1 VEQRVSRRTL
11 LAGAAGALALAGCGG
26 SSPVAARGSAVVPVL
41 CYHDVRDWLP
51 RDNPRGRQILVLP
64 PDRFRNQLDTL
75 AEAGFTTIGPDAY
88 AAHVATG
95 AALPDRPVL
104 LSFDD
109 SRGNQATAV
118 LPELEQRAMTGTFFV
133 MTIVLDDPGWLS
145 RDDLRRMADAGMTV
159 AAHTYDHK
167 RVDRYGEQ
175 DWAVQLEQPR
185 EELERV
191 VGRPVEHFAYPG
203 GNWHPPALERLTAA
217 GYRSAY
223 QLSAQPTDPDAPLLT
238 LRRVLVDSAWQG
250 PSLLEALKAASRP
263 A

>member
-1 VEQRVSRRTL
+1 MEHRFSRRTL
-11 LAGAAGALALAGCGG
+11 LAGAVSALALAGCGDDDPPAG
-26 SSPVAARGSAVVPVL
+26 AAAATVPVL
-41 CYHDVRDWLP
+41 CYHDLRAWTP
-51 RDNPRGRQILVLP
+51 SDNARGRQLLVLP
-64 PDRFRNQLDTL
+64 PERFRAQLDTL

-88 AAHVATG
+88 ADHVASGTP
-95 AALPDRPVL
+95 LPARPVL

-109 SRGNQATAV
+109 SRGNQANEALPQLQARGMTA
-118 LPELEQRAMTGTFFV
+118 TFFV

-145 RDDLRRMADAGMTV
+145 RDDLRRLADAGMTV
-159 AAHTYDHK
+159 AAHTYDHG
-167 RVDRYGEQ
+167 RVDRYGED

-203 GNWHPPALERLTAA
+203 GRWHPPALERLRAA

-223 QLSAQPTDPDAPLLT
+223 QLSDQPTDAGAPLLT
-238 LRRVLVDSAWQG
+238 LRRVLVDSAWDG
-250 PSLLEALKAASRP
+250 PSLLTALEQASRP

>member
-1 VEQRVSRRTL
+1 VEERVSRRTL

-26 SSPVAARGSAVVPVL
+26 PVTPVARAATTVPVL
-41 CYHDVRDWLP
+41 CYHDLRAWTA
-51 RDNPRGRQILVLP
+51 RDNAHGRQLLVLP
-64 PDRFRNQLDTL
+64 PDRFRAQLDTL
-75 AEAGFTTIGPDAY
+75 AEAGFATISPDAY

-95 AALPDRPVL
+95 ASLPDRPVL

-109 SRGNQATAV
+109 SRGNQATEA
-118 LPELEQRAMTGTFFV
+118 LPQLQARGMTGTFFV

-159 AAHTYDHK
+159 AAHTYDHG
-167 RVDRYGEQ
+167 RVDRYGEA

-203 GNWHPPALERLTAA
+203 GTWHPPALHRLAAA

-223 QLSAQPTDPDAPLLT
+223 QLSAQPADPGVPLMT
-238 LRRVLVDSAWQG
+238 LRRVLVDSGWEG
-250 PSLLEALKAASRP
+250 PTLLAAVEAARRP